1 MCLATAYRKRKSPG
15 HKICENVCAVKVDGD
30 KITLD
35 SITADSVTIEGKV
48 SSIDLDARIILI
60 D

>member
-1 MCLATAYRKRKSPG
+1 MCLATAYRKTKSPEDI
-15 HKICENVCAVKVDGD
+15 ICENVCAIKVHGD

-35 SITADSVTIEGKV
+35 SITADSVTIEGKI
-48 SSIDLDARIILI
+48 SSIDLDASIILI